1 MSAQSGQVVCF
12 EAFRQARER
21 RTARVLPY
29 LAPTQPGSHRA
40 STDPASRDQDST
52 DQVSRT
58 PESPFRGAEL
68 TDREVEHRQRMLRH
82 LTGASASSS
91 LQYETITR

>member
-1 MSAQSGQVVCF
+1 MSAQSGQVVYF
-12 EAFRQARER
+12 ETFRQARER

-40 STDPASRDQDST
+40 STDQASRA
-52 DQVSRT
+52 

-68 TDREVEHRQRMLRH
+68 TDREVERRQRMLRH
-82 LTGASASSS
+82 LTSGSAGSS
-91 LQYETITR
+91 LQ